1 MKSIRGIKLSV
12 EDFLNCDSIN
22 DNFCC
27 AFDKSLKIVKRAQS
41 NARTIGITAE
51 MPYRTAVCY
60 GILLVFV
67 FEFNFPSVTE
77 EIGKILECHVI
88 I

>member
-1 MKSIRGIKLSV
+1 MKSGSGIKPSV

-27 AFDKSLKIVKRAQS
+27 ASDKSLKIVKRAQS

-51 MPYRTAVCY
+51 MPLRMAVCD

-67 FEFNFPSVTE
+67 FEFNFTSVT
-77 EIGKILECHVI
+77 
-88 I
+88 